1 MPKSLF
7 QNNDVP
13 EPKMMELDN
22 IEAAKRMIEHR
33 LGVAFVPRQAVRLG
47 RGGGTALIEVDDA
60 PRLQRSVVALRRGD
74 VPPPRARSRRS
85 WS

>member
-22 IEAAKRMIEHR
+22 IEAAKRMVEHR

-47 RGGGTALIEVDDA
+47 RGGGTAL
-60 PRLQRSVVALRRGD
+60 
-74 VPPPRARSRRS
+74 
-85 WS
+85 